1 MTESQ
6 RNFVILISI
15 AVIGSLF
22 FGEQFGL
29 GTGIAGLLL
38 NVAFTAAIVAFLIV
52 LYRRH
57 QGTIAHMP
65 ATPRAVLQASG
76 FLLIFL
82 LLSGIIAMFVVLPV
96 DVRNPMVYWPGLM
109 LCVFG
114 IWWAWQQRT
123 MKW

>member
-1 MTESQ
+1 MSESQ

-22 FGEQFGL
+22 FSEQFGL
-29 GTGIAGLLL
+29 GTGVAGLVLHLL
-38 NVAFTAAIVAFLIV
+38 FTVMIVTFLIV

-65 ATPRAVLQASG
+65 STPRAVLQASG
-76 FLLIFL
+76 VVLIFL
-82 LLSGIIAMFVVLPV
+82 LLSGIIASFVALPI
-96 DVRNPMVYWPGLM
+96 DIRNPMLYWPALM
-109 LCVFG
+109 LCIFG

-123 MKW
+123 MRW